1 MKKGIEVE
9 AFYCKENCNKKEEGK
24 IQFNYAQIPL
34 PDKAKIYLKN
44 RGVPFDYGGG
54 EAGVCNTA
62 DDF

>member
-1 MKKGIEVE
+1 MQAILIFFFALFGI
-9 AFYCKENCNKKEEGK
+9 
-24 IQFNYAQIPL
+24 IQSYDIAA
-34 PDKAKIYLKN
+34 AKIYLKN